1 MADTAEQA
9 LYKRELEDRSQDIW
23 RVYNPLEIDFKFKY
37 DSRWFTVKA
46 KSTWDKEY
54 YLCRQFFTKISEYI
68 IGQMMIEKGQAMLD
82 ERKAKGMVEILNKY
96 DENRQIW
103 DNTPRTDNREIL
115 EKLRDEIILGI
126 VEVYGGE
133 SAPEE
138 ETKMVIPSN
147 ESVVDQVFNAANKV
161 LVNKANEEKPLI
173 KPLKSVL
180 EKELTVEDKK

>member
-54 YLCRQFFTKISEYI
+54 YLIRQFFSKISEYI
-68 IGQMMIEKGQAMLD
+68 IGQMMIEKGNAMLD
-82 ERKAKGMVEILNKY
+82 ERRAKGMVEILNKY

-133 SAPEE
+133 SEPEDQAPQL
-138 ETKMVIPSN
+138 KPSN
-147 ESVVDQVFNAANKV
+147 DSVVDQVFNAANKV
-161 LVNKANEEKPLI
+161 LVAKANESRPLI